1 VSAAA
6 AWDRTTVACVGCGL
20 VQFLTDRNA
29 CRRCRRTLVV
39 PVAAV
44 PAPADA
50 KPKAAAPKPRA
61 AISMAELL
69 SGRILALRSA
79 RHLSQ
84 RDLAER
90 MGVPRTY
97 ISKLENGK
105 AGRTLGSLERVAA
118 ALEVPLAALLGSEEE
133 FVLLGDPFLNQI
145 HAANLNREQR
155 DHLLQVMR
163 GMLAP

>member
-29 CRRCRRTLVV
+29 CRRCRRTLAA

-44 PAPADA
+44 PAPA
-50 KPKAAAPKPRA
+50 AATPAAQPKPRYA
-61 AISMAELL
+61 MSMPELL
-69 SGRILALRSA
+69 PGRILALRSA

-90 MGVPRTY
+90 MCVARTY
-97 ISKLENGK
+97 ISKIETGK
-105 AGRTLGSLERVAA
+105 MVPGICSLERVAA